1 MKSPTPVA
9 SSSARPNTGNVEGK
23 WEHDL
28 FGSDSDSLAPQ
39 LNTSFGKAK
48 RSTSGGVFGKAL
60 DGISSSS
67 LNARAGAR
75 SPPANAASGDLFGRF
90 GIDGPGGNASGSAS
104 NGRSSP
110 ANVEATAKEREERLR
125 QKAQWEA
132 QLRERDEQK
141 RLARMQDKEREIKE
155 QEEQRRREELL
166 RQEALEL
173 QVARRQTEEQEQ
185 QLRIKSSQATLVVI
199 QNLLDG
205 TTPEDVQAA
214 LGDFGEILTC
224 QVLESNGDTVSMQL
238 EFTNRGDAERAVKQL
253 E

>member
-1 MKSPTPVA
+1 MKSPVPFA
-9 SSSARPNTGNVEGK
+9 SSSTSSNTGNVEGK

-28 FGSDSDSLAPQ
+28 FGADSDSLAPQ

-67 LNARAGAR
+67 LSARTGAK
-75 SPPANAASGDLFGRF
+75 SPSSSSNPSNDLFGRF
-90 GIDGPGGNASGSAS
+90 GLDSPGAMASTS
-104 NGRSSP
+104 NGRASP
-110 ANVEATAKEREERLR
+110 ANTEAAAAREREERLR
-125 QKAQWEA
+125 QKAKWEA
-132 QLRERDEQK
+132 ELRERDEQK
-141 RLARMQDKEREIKE
+141 RLARLQDKDREAKE

-166 RQEALEL
+166 RQEALDL

-199 QNLLDG
+199 ENLLDG
-205 TTPEDVQAA
+205 TTPEDVKAA
-214 LGDFGEILTC
+214 LGDFGEISTC
-224 QVLESNGDTVSMQL
+224 QILESNGDTVSMQL
-238 EFTNRGDAERAVKQL
+238 EFMVRGDAERAVKQL